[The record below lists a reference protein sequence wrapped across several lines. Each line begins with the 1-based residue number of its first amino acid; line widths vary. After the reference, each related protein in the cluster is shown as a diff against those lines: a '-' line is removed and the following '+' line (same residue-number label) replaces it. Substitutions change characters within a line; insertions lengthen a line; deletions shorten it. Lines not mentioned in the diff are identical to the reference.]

1 MESSME
7 WIPSEILSS
16 IREELKGARS
26 IQDIRSIVVQATR
39 CKPGDIKD
47 FHYKLGGHDWK
58 GVIYTK
64 RNTLMGSVFSLF
76 DSKPFVV
83 RGYPKIR
90 YALDSKLLGKEV
102 TVQMKY
108 DGTNIGLF
116 LLPNGEIMGKT
127 RLMPRWD
134 VQSLQAMKRQV
145 SHWKELFT
153 KIDDG
158 YLLKQVKYLAEDD
171 YMIFGELYGYLN
183 PGEFI
188 KYSIPI
194 AFKAFDIV
202 DTRTLKFLSSK
213 DMEDLCYEL
222 DIPYV
227 EELWHGI
234 LTRKEVERIEYEAK
248 QYVREDGYEGFVA
261 KHFSPIDNDMHFCKL
276 KCEEIKEK
284 AWKLRPTGI
293 PISIIRKAIRK
304 AMESYPYYD
313 KVDQLYPVV
322 REELLEEVEPS
333 LVDESENKIRSVI
346 RRVLSPTPEE
356 LKKSIREIMLELRER
371 GMDLNKK
378 GEVLPAL
385 AHRLGDI
392 SGKMLYRLYTQ
403 VLFEM
408 ESEV

>member
-1 MESSME
+1 
-7 WIPSEILSS
+7 
-16 IREELKGARS
+16 
-26 IQDIRSIVVQATR
+26 
-39 CKPGDIKD
+39 
-47 FHYKLGGHDWK
+47 
-58 GVIYTK
+58 
-64 RNTLMGSVFSLF
+64 
-76 DSKPFVV
+76 
-83 RGYPKIR
+83 
-90 YALDSKLLGKEV
+90 
-102 TVQMKY
+102 
-108 DGTNIGLF
+108 
-116 LLPNGEIMGKT
+116 MGKT
-127 RLMPRWD
+127 RLIPRWD

-145 SHWKELFT
+145 SHWKELFM
-153 KIDDG
+153 KIDGG

-213 DMEDLCYEL
+213 DMEDLYYEL

-276 KCEEIKEK
+276 KCDEIKEK
-284 AWKLRPTGI
+284 AWKLRSTGV
-293 PISIIRKAIRK
+293 PVSIIRKAIRK

-322 REELLEEVEPS
+322 REELLEEVELS
-333 LVDESENKIRSVI
+333 LIDESENKIRSVI

-392 SGKMLYRLYTQ
+392 SGKMLYKLYTQ

-408 ESEV
+408 ESKGV

>member
-1 MESSME
+1 ME
-7 WIPSEILSS
+7 WIPSDLLVS
-16 IREELKGARS
+16 IREELKKAKG
-26 IQDIRSIVVQATR
+26 IQDVRSIVARTTS
-39 CKPGDIKD
+39 CKPSDIKD

-64 RNTLMGSVFSLF
+64 RNSLMGSVFSLF
-76 DSKPFVV
+76 DNKPFVV
-83 RGYPKIR
+83 KGYPKIR
-90 YALDSKLLGKEV
+90 YALDTKLIGKEV
-102 TVQMKY
+102 SVQMKY

-145 SHWKELFT
+145 SHWKELFL
-153 KIDDG
+153 KIDNG
-158 YLLKQVKYLAEDD
+158 ELLRKIEKVCKDD
-171 YMIFGELYGYLN
+171 YMVFGELYGYLN

-188 KYSIPI
+188 KYTVPI
-194 AFKAFDIV
+194 AYKIFDVV
-202 DTRTLKFLSSK
+202 DTRSLKFIQ
-213 DMEDLCYEL
+213 DVEYFCIDHDLPC
-222 DIPYV
+222 V
-227 EELWHGI
+227 EELWYGV

-248 QYVREDGYEGFVA
+248 QYIREDGYEGFVA

-276 KCEEIKEK
+276 KCDEIKEK
-284 AWKLRPTGI
+284 AWKLRSTGV
-293 PISIIRKAIRK
+293 PVSIIRKAIRK

-333 LVDESENKIRSVI
+333 LVNESENKIRSVI

-356 LKKSIREIMLELRER
+356 LKKSIREIMVELRER
-371 GMDLNKK
+371 GMDLDKK

-385 AHRLGDI
+385 AYRLGDV

-408 ESEV
+408 ESKGV